1 MELLIQN
8 SADMDLQDDFNHTAL
23 YYARRG
29 GNEDII
35 RLLLDRGA
43 TD

>member
-1 MELLIQN
+1 VELLIQN
-8 SADMDLQDDFNHTAL
+8 GADMDLQDDFNHTAL

-35 RLLLDRGA
+35 RLLLDCGA